1 MNWTQNNIFPQT
13 YTNSHICKRDCK
25 EDPENYRSVTLTSS
39 SGKVLT
45 EQILLSANM
54 RRVLDNKGIRLNQ
67 NGLRKARFCLTD
79 LVTFYDQVTCLVDQ
93 GKAVDVVCL
102 DFTEAFGTVTLALSQ
117 RSWQPMAGTGA
128 LFTGLKRLWVARP
141 SEWL

>member
-54 RRVLDNKGIRLNQ
+54 RRVLDDKGIRLNQ
-67 NGLRKARFCLTD
+67 NGLRKDRFCLTD

-102 DFTEAFGTVTLALSQ
+102 DFTEAFGTVTLGTLLEKLATHGWDRGTFHWVKKALGGQ
-117 RSWQPMAGTGA
+117 TQ
-128 LFTGLKRLWVARP
+128 
-141 SEWL
+141 

>member
-1 MNWTQNNIFPQT
+1 MNWTQNNFFPQT

-25 EDPENYRSVTLTSS
+25 EDPENYRSVSLTSS

-54 RRVLDNKGIRLNQ
+54 WCVLDNKGIRLNQ
-67 NGLRKARFCLTD
+67 NGLRKGRFCLTD

-102 DFTEAFGTVTLALSQ
+102 DFTKAFVAVTL
-117 RSWQPMAGTGA
+117 GTLLEKLAAHGWDRGT
-128 LFTGLKRLWVARP
+128 FHWVKKGLGGQAQ
-141 SEWL
+141 